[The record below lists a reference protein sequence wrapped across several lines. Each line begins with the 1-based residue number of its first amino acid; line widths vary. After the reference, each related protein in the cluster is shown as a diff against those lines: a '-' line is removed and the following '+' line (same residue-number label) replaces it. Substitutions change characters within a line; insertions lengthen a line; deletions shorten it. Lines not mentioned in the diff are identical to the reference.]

1 MPYGIL
7 LVDDHKILRDGI
19 KAILELTPE
28 FRVVAETGSG
38 SSAVTLCGKL
48 EPDVVLMDLQ
58 LPGINGIEATTE
70 IVRRCARTK
79 VIILTMNDDEN
90 SVVAAFR
97 SGVRGFLLK
106 KASSADLLDALRT
119 VSKGGCY
126 LSSEVSHHLL
136 TRIQRGDLDLKE
148 VPNPIA
154 ILSPREQQV
163 LRLIAGG
170 TTTKD
175 IANLLD
181 LGLETV
187 RTYRKTLMKKIGV
200 TNVACLTQVAV
211 SAGLTSFG
219 APGRSKDPGVN
230 REPETGAFPNERL
243 PVRLP
248 PRSASH
254 DTLAIEDSIQES
266 NSRR

>member
-1 MPYGIL
+1 
-7 LVDDHKILRDGI
+7 
-19 KAILELTPE
+19 
-28 FRVVAETGSG
+28 
-38 SSAVTLCGKL
+38 
-48 EPDVVLMDLQ
+48 VVLMDLR
-58 LPGINGIEATTE
+58 LPGINGIEATIE

-126 LSSEVSHHLL
+126 LSADVSNHLL
-136 TRIQRGDLDLKE
+136 TRIQCGDLKLKE
-148 VPNPIA
+148 DSDPIA
-154 ILSPREQQV
+154 ILSPRERQV

-170 TTTKD
+170 MTTKD
-175 IANLLD
+175 IAKLLD

-200 TNVACLTQVAV
+200 TNIAGLTQVAFA
-211 SAGLTSFG
+211 AGLTAFG
-219 APGRSKDPGVN
+219 APGQEAKTQ
-230 REPETGAFPNERL
+230 EKTGSP
-243 PVRLP
+243 
-248 PRSASH
+248 
-254 DTLAIEDSIQES
+254 
-266 NSRR
+266 